1 MKRPA
6 PLSLLFF
13 FSAAAADPEA
23 AERFLEKTRGN
34 IRSRIKKYQAREEES
49 VQDLLVKWISSPA
62 DCWYK
67 MLHSEGIPTMMEI
80 KNPK

>member
-1 MKRPA
+1 MILIIKGRKTVMK
-6 PLSLLFF
+6 
-13 FSAAAADPEA
+13 DPEA